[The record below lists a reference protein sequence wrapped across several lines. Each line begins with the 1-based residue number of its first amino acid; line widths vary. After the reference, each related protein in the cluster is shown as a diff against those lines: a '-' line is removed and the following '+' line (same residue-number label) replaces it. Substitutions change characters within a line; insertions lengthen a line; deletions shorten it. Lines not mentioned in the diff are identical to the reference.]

1 MVCEARKISLDAQA
15 RPVSGKTDRVAMLAF
30 LSNQD
35 LTLGNDDFFDQSWS
49 GYSLCA
55 ELRDRSLLGITG
67 VEIFVITRILVH
79 FHKCFMASK
88 CVHNSTDFSRFS
100 R

>member
-1 MVCEARKISLDAQA
+1 
-15 RPVSGKTDRVAMLAF
+15 VSGETERVAMLAF
-30 LSNQD
+30 LSDQD
-35 LTLGNDDFFDQSWS
+35 LTLGNDDVFDRSWS
-49 GYSLCA
+49 GYLHCA

-67 VEIFVITRILVH
+67 VETFVITRILVH
-79 FHKCFMASK
+79 FQKYFMASK